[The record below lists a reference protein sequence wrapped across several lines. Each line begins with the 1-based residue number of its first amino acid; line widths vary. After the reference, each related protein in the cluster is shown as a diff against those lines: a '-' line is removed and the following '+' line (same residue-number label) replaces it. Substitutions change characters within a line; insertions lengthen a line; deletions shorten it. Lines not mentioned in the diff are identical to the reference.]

1 MRSRGSV
8 VALTATAVLLGAPAA
23 LADEQI
29 VAAPPSQYT
38 NPNVTIDQGEP
49 LTFRNT
55 DLARH
60 DVASTQPGAVRN
72 RLFSSDTIGNGE
84 TSFVEGSQYLT
95 TGTYGF
101 FCTVHPD
108 FMKGALTVTASGT
121 PKPRPGSGGGGGG
134 GGGGGTPPPPDTTPP
149 GLTVS
154 GGKAKAASLKRGRPL
169 RLGVGADEAATLMVV
184 VRLRSTRAARET
196 VELGSAGTRKLALTL
211 SRKVRSRIRRGSRL
225 TVTVAGRDAAGNAG
239 SAKVTLKLR

>member
-1 MRSRGSV
+1 
-8 VALTATAVLLGAPAA
+8 VLLGAPAA

-60 DVASTQPGAVRN
+60 DVASTQPGTVRN

-108 FMKGALTVTASGT
+108 FMKGTLTVTASGT

-134 GGGGGTPPPPDTTPP
+134 GTPAPPDTTPP
-149 GLTVS
+149 GLSVS
-154 GGKAKAASLKRGRPL
+154 GGKAKAASLKRGRPV
-169 RLGVGADEAATLMVV
+169 RLVVGADEAATLTVV

-239 SAKVTLKLR
+239 GAKVTLKLR

>member
-1 MRSRGSV
+1 
-8 VALTATAVLLGAPAA
+8 VLLGAPAA

-84 TSFVEGSQYLT
+84 TSLVEGSQYLT
-95 TGTYGF
+95 TGTYSF

-108 FMKGALTVTASGT
+108 FMKGTLTVTASGT

-134 GGGGGTPPPPDTTPP
+134 GGGTPPRPDTTPP
-149 GLTVS
+149 GLSVS
-154 GGKAKAASLKRGRPL
+154 GGKAKAAPLKHGRPL
-169 RLGVGADEAATLMVV
+169 RLAVGADEAVTLTVV
-184 VRLRSTRAARET
+184 VRLKSTRAARET

-211 SRKVRSRIRRGSRL
+211 SRKVRSRIARGSRL